1 MANSETYRQHAIQC
15 LEMARTIFDENQ
27 RAFLIAMA
35 QDWKKLADQ
44 AIANDNL
51 KANPVVEEPD
61 RGD

>member
-1 MANSETYRQHAIQC
+1 MANSETYRRHAIQC
-15 LEMARTIFDENQ
+15 LDMARTISDESQ

-35 QDWKKLADQ
+35 QDWQKLADQ